1 MLTDKQLRDR
11 LHQQID
17 RLVPDKLQL
26 LERFLSALEENEPIN
41 AISED
46 TTEYISLEKADI
58 TDDVTVVP
66 ASKENWRAHRPFNG
80 SQEEW
85 FQYFQNI
92 EEGVFHTLDEAN
104 QDFEQWKMQYI
115 KSRL

>member
-17 RLVPDKLQL
+17 RLVPDKVQL

-46 TTEYISLEKADI
+46 TTEYISLGKADI

-66 ASKENWRAHRPFNG
+66 PSKENWRALRPFNG